1 MALRGW
7 MASIGQ
13 IALSGN
19 ILLQALD
26 LCRIPPFFRAAA
38 AGFRRCQPRLG
49 PVRPWPCSLSVRK
62 VVALPS
68 KHVSLRVANLLFP
81 LALVLFEF
89 AVYIANDMVQPA
101 MLQVTREFLVGSDWV
116 PTAMTAFLLGGALL
130 PWLTGPLSDR
140 IGRRPVLLFGVAYF
154 ILACLAS
161 YLVHSIEAFIALR
174 VLQGMGLCFINAVGY
189 AAVQEAFEE
198 TAAVKVTALMANV
211 ALIAPL
217 VGPLAGAMLVQI
229 APWRSCFL
237 LIAAMAFIALLGL
250 LWKMPETVQPGQHR
264 LPLSQMGRDYLS
276 LLRQRR
282 FVLSAL
288 CIPLLALPLM
298 SWIALSPVLLVR
310 DLGMSPLQYGL
321 LQLPVFGGL
330 IGGNFMLAMLTGC
343 WPLGRS
349 VWVGM
354 APLLAGV
361 ALMLA
366 GVLLAA
372 EPVWLMV
379 AGISLMSFGEGLSFG
394 VLYRFALMSSPVA
407 KGTVSAAMSM
417 LSMAGYALGIE
428 LFRLAYMAAGM
439 AGFAGCALLMAL
451 LFVALARHTLPQ
463 AMAERAAPAD
473 YLPLELQGQQG

>member
-1 MALRGW
+1 MNS
-7 MASIGQ
+7 AS
-13 IALSGN
+13 LHS
-19 ILLQALD
+19 
-26 LCRIPPFFRAAA
+26 
-38 AGFRRCQPRLG
+38 
-49 PVRPWPCSLSVRK
+49 
-62 VVALPS
+62 PS
-68 KHVSLRVANLLFP
+68 KHVSLSPANLLFP

-101 MLQVTREFLVGSDWV
+101 MLQVTREFMVNTSWV
-116 PTAMTAFLLGGALL
+116 ATSMTAFLIGGAVL

-154 ILACLAS
+154 MLACLAS
-161 YLVHSIEAFIALR
+161 YLVHSIESFIALR

-217 VGPLAGAMLVQI
+217 VGPLAGAALVEI

-237 LIAAMAFIALLGL
+237 VIAAMSFIALLGL
-250 LWKMPETVQPGQHR
+250 IWKMPETVTPSHDK
-264 LPLSQMGRDYLS
+264 LPLSQMGRDYLR
-276 LLRQRR
+276 LFRQRR
-282 FVLSAL
+282 FLLSAL

-298 SWIALSPVLLVR
+298 GWIALSPVLLVQ
-310 DLGMSPLQYGL
+310 DLGMSTLQYGL
-321 LQLPVFGGL
+321 MQLPVFGGL
-330 IGGNFMLAMLTGC
+330 IAGNFALVLLADR

-349 VWVGM
+349 VFVGM
-354 APLLAGV
+354 GPIISGLL
-361 ALMLA
+361 LMLG
-366 GVLLAA
+366 GVLFAR

-379 AGISLMSFGEGLSFG
+379 AGMSLMSFGEGLSFG

-407 KGTVSAAMSM
+407 KGTVSASMSM

-428 LFRLAYMAAGM
+428 IFRLAYLLGGM
-439 AGFAGCALLMAL
+439 AGFAACSVFTAV
-451 LFVALARHTLPQ
+451 LFVVLARSTVPQ

-473 YLPLELQGQQG
+473 YLPPELQTQNS

>member
-1 MALRGW
+1 M
-7 MASIGQ
+7 Q
-13 IALSGN
+13 
-19 ILLQALD
+19 
-26 LCRIPPFFRAAA
+26 
-38 AGFRRCQPRLG
+38 
-49 PVRPWPCSLSVRK
+49 
-62 VVALPS
+62 S
-68 KHVSLRVANLLFP
+68 KHVSLSAANLLFP

-101 MLQVTREFLVGSDWV
+101 MLQVTREFMVGSSWV
-116 PTAMTAFLLGGALL
+116 PTSMTAFLVGGALL

-140 IGRRPVLLFGVAYF
+140 IGRRPVLLFGVGF
-154 ILACLAS
+154 FMLSCLAT
-161 YLVHSIEAFIALR
+161 YLVHSIEGFIALR
-174 VLQGMGLCFINAVGY
+174 VVQGMGLCFINAVGY

-217 VGPLAGAMLVQI
+217 VGPLAGAALVEI

-237 LIAAMAFIALLGL
+237 LIALMAGLALLGL
-250 LWKMPETVQPGQHR
+250 VWKMPETVVPGQNR
-264 LPLSQMGRDYLS
+264 QPLAQMGADYLR
-276 LLRQRR
+276 LLKQSR

-298 SWIALSPVLLVR
+298 GWIALSPVLLVQ
-310 DLGMSPLQYGL
+310 DLGMSTLQYGL
-321 LQLPVFGGL
+321 MQLPVFGGL
-330 IGGNFMLAMLTGC
+330 IGGNFALVLLAER

-349 VWVGM
+349 VFVGM
-354 APLLAGV
+354 GPIVGGLL
-361 ALMLA
+361 LMLC
-366 GVLLAA
+366 GVLFTA

-379 AGISLMSFGEGLSFG
+379 AGMSLMSFGEGLSFG

-428 LFRLAYMAAGM
+428 LFRLAYMAGGI
-439 AGFAGCALLMAL
+439 AGFAACSVLTAV
-451 LFVALARHTLPQ
+451 LFVLLARRTVPQ

-473 YLPLELQGQQG
+473 YLPLELQGQNS